1 MKHFARFKILFC
13 IVILLCSVQS
23 AAAEQIYIPGT
34 AYGGVQYT
42 AQQSGI
48 YTFTFVSGSVRG
60 PDCGND
66 LWCGCCVSGQPCWS
80 GIVEIYVNRSISW
93 GPIISG
99 CPVVPSSPD
108 YILGTEHFW
117 TVADAEAALK
127 GTSVE
132 IPLHGGDTL
141 NMTLRDFETSYGD
154 NTGGVTLDVSY
165 APFAVIPLPGYP
177 GSPTDPDGDGIYED
191 LNGNGRLDFADI
203 VLYFNQMTWIAANEP
218 IAAFDLNGNGRI
230 DFADIVQLFGEI

>member
-99 CPVVPSSPD
+99 CPGVPSSPD

-117 TVADAEAALK
+117 TSADAEAALK

-141 NMTLRDFETSYGD
+141 NVTLRILKPPMGI
-154 NTGGVTLDVSY
+154 
-165 APFAVIPLPGYP
+165 IPVVL
-177 GSPTDPDGDGIYED
+177 
-191 LNGNGRLDFADI
+191 LWMFHVRL
-203 VLYFNQMTWIAANEP
+203 
-218 IAAFDLNGNGRI
+218 
-230 DFADIVQLFGEI
+230 